1 MSMFLALADDECHE
15 LIPGSHNRW
24 RTPFEH
30 DVLLPKAVKEQ
41 GVPHTPS
48 WNGEDP
54 LPGQVA
60 IRAQGWGS
68 TYPKWGDDPYGAH
81 GSRSRAQYVVN
92 RLVKVVGAI

>member
-1 MSMFLALADDECHE
+1 MSATNSYRGAT
-15 LIPGSHNRW
+15 IGGVR
-24 RTPFEH
+24 PFEH

-60 IRAQGWGS
+60 IRLKAG
-68 TYPKWGDDPYGAH
+68 
-81 GSRSRAQYVVN
+81 
-92 RLVKVVGAI
+92 RL